1 MMRVTQQMLHQNSVR
16 HMNQNLSRLEKTNNQ
31 VTTGKQ
37 LHRPSDDPNGVS
49 KAMNLKSALV
59 ANDQFERN
67 TNEANL
73 WLDESGQTINDMV
86 NVMQKVRE
94 LGVQGN
100 NGILSDSDR
109 NIVAIEVEE
118 LTEQIRQFA
127 NSKVNG
133 KYIFNGLKT
142 DEPPYPNKNS
152 YQNDTFD
159 TSGKMFTIA
168 DGVAVKAN
176 VTADELFGNA
186 ADNTN
191 LFNTLNLLASDLRSG
206 SDIQMNQID
215 KGIDRM
221 LTVAADAG
229 ARKNRVEGIENRI
242 QDSNIELKSLLSKLE
257 DVNYAEAVTK
267 LKSEESVYQASL
279 AASAKIIQQ
288 TLMDFLR

>member
-1 MMRVTQQMLHQNSVR
+1 MRVTQQMLHQNSVR

-73 WLDESGQTINDMV
+73 WLDESGQTINEMV
-86 NVMQKVRE
+86 NAMQKVRE
-94 LGVQGN
+94 LGVQGDS
-100 NGILSDSDR
+100 GTLTDSDR
-109 NIVAIEVEE
+109 NIIAIEVEE

-159 TSGKMFTIA
+159 TSAKMFTIA

-206 SDIQMNQID
+206 SDIQMDQID

-221 LTVAADAG
+221 LTVASEAG

-242 QDSNIELKSLLSKLE
+242 LDSNIELKSMLSKLE

>member
-1 MMRVTQQMLHQNSVR
+1 MRVTQQMLHQNSVR